1 MSTGLELSK
10 KYKTRLDL
18 GGIDTPIRLAHFFA
32 QIDHESGLKPVRESL
47 YYTKVSGARS
57 AFYTPFKGKTDAFIQ
72 GYLKNS
78 VKMANYVYA
87 NRMGN
92 GNEASG
98 DGFKYRGGGYL
109 QHTGKNEYTI
119 LTKNLKVNY
128 VDSPD
133 LLINEAD
140 AMIAAIDGW
149 NRRNLNPF
157 ADDDDLDAISDII
170 NIGSRTKAYGDANGF
185 PDRKKKLDFY
195 KKEFKVK

>member
-1 MSTGLELSK
+1 MTGLELSK
-10 KYKTRLDL
+10 KYKTRLDK
-18 GGIDTPIRLAHFFA
+18 GGINTPLRLAHFFA
-32 QIDHESGLKPVRESL
+32 QIDHESGLEPVRENMNYSEERL
-47 YYTKVSGARS
+47 LKVFKKYFNATTAKQYARKPE
-57 AFYTPFKGKTDAFIQ
+57 AIG
-72 GYLKNS
+72 NR
-78 VKMANYVYA
+78 VYA

-109 QHTGKNEYTI
+109 QHTGKNEYEI
-119 LTKNLKVNY
+119 LTKNLGVDY
-128 VDSPD
+128 VAQPN
-133 LLINEAD
+133 LLMNEAD

-149 NRRNLNPF
+149 NRRKLNPF
-157 ADDDDLDAISDII
+157 ADADNLDAISDII